1 MDMTKF
7 EDTSDPGFTA
17 VAGELRRWV
26 RELVAP
32 TDARTVAAATPQE
45 EQEGQQQD
53 ELCM

>member
-26 RELVAP
+26 RELVTP
-32 TDARTVAAATPQE
+32 SDARAVAAATPQE
-45 EQEGQQQD
+45 QEGQRQYG
-53 ELCM
+53 LCM